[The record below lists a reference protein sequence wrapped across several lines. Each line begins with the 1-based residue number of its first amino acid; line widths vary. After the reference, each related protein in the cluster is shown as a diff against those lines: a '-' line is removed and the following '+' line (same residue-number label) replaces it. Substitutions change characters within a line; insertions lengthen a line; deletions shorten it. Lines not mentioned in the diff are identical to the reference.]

1 MIMPTMMMM
10 MTSMISDDNANDP
23 RQCHDIVN
31 DDSNSGTCDFT
42 PVSSLTLARS
52 AAR

>member
-1 MIMPTMMMM
+1 MPTMMMM
-10 MTSMISDDNANDP
+10 MTSVISDDNDN
-23 RQCHDIVN
+23 
-31 DDSNSGTCDFT
+31 DSNSGTCDFT